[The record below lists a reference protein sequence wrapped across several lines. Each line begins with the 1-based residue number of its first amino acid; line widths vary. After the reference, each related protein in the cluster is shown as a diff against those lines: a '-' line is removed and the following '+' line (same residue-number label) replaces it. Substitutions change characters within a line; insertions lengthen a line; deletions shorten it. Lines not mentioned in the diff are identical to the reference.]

1 MLPQGNFNSVE
12 YEVINYPTNTYMLDA
27 DKNRIIGYTDEREA
41 MKQAIY
47 KLIMTE
53 RYKYVIYNS
62 NYGIELK
69 DLFGKD
75 RALVC
80 ALLEERIKDALL
92 ADDRIIEVKDFVFS
106 GKREVVVVNFT
117 AVTNVSGS
125 IDMEVSYNV

>member
-12 YEVINYPTNTYMLDA
+12 YEVINYPTNTYMLDV

-53 RYKYVIYNS
+53 RYKYVIYNG

-117 AVTNVSGS
+117 AVTNVSGN